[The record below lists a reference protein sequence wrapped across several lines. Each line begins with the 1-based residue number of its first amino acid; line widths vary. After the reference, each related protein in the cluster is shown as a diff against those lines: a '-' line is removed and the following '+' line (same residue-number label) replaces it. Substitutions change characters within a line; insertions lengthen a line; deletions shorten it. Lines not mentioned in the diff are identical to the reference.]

1 MEVQAPETAGDL
13 PEAQRICIFRVA
25 QEALRNCARHAMAT
39 RVRIGLDR
47 ASARVSLRIEDDGK
61 GFQPTRAKGL
71 GLLGMEERV
80 AHLGGRLRIDSQ
92 PGRGTTVTAELPV

>member
-1 MEVQAPETAGDL
+1 M
-13 PEAQRICIFRVA
+13 A